1 MQAGLERNAQ
11 SSPMQ
16 TAPGWGEA
24 RLMSP
29 LRASY
34 LGGHESQQVSQSTV
48 VAVGHSVSSGP
59 SAMSLPVCSELC
71 SLERLARYRS
81 ACINGSPYAINK
93 PIDIKGRRR
102 W

>member
-1 MQAGLERNAQ
+1 MLAGLERNEQ

-34 LGGHESQQVSQSTV
+34 LGGHESQNCC
-48 VAVGHSVSSGP
+48 SSA
-59 SAMSLPVCSELC
+59 AMSLPVSSELC